1 MIRTLTVDT
10 DSEPGS
16 WAKQAILSDLM
27 RVKVAFQ
34 ARAIAAVIGAP
45 TAMDPRCA
53 RCGAALCNHS
63 DAEWKG

>member
-1 MIRTLTVDT
+1 MSPTVTIDE
-10 DSEPGS
+10 DSEPGG
-16 WAKQAILSDLM
+16 WAKYEILSDLM
-27 RVKVAFQ
+27 RVKVVFQ
-34 ARAIAAVIGAP
+34 ARAIATVIGAP